1 MILFFNKLNSLTR
14 LKLLLLGSFSVHSA
28 TNFDFNSNVTDYLTD
43 VFKTYDKKILPSEH
57 GEKVNVSVAVHV
69 TSMFPF
75 KKKEKVS
82 ALRFFSFHTYL
93 LFVNTQPYWVKV
105 SLKLLKY
112 FAEDA

>member
-14 LKLLLLGSFSVHSA
+14 LKLLLLDSFSVHSA

-82 ALRFFSFHTYL
+82 AL
-93 LFVNTQPYWVKV
+93 
-105 SLKLLKY
+105 
-112 FAEDA
+112 